1 MENSTG
7 CKHQSQLLAELA
19 RTQELVVQLEAHL
32 DQHSPIESCKSLSSN
47 ILLSIEK
54 LIHIAG
60 LSTSEA
66 KQLLP
71 FPNTVPQDPLLQSAN
86 KNASAAN
93 FNSVFHRNCN
103 YLSKKRCRDR
113 NTKRCFATKQVQ
125 RSDEDPQAFDVI
137 YHGTHTCRRGLQ
149 MPTTTSVSE
158 QARRQNQANRRLHND
173 HPVQQQN
180 KDLLMDLD
188 AHESC
193 ISSQLGSVTAEA
205 MLPESIHG
213 GYSSQPSL
221 PDNCCCFGGSPAIS
235 ELIDVSGSPTQ
246 LCVSEAGLE
255 PLTSG
260 SFVSDSLTPPNSAV
274 DADITLLELDTQF
287 GEFLVS
293 CSNLLYTM

>member
-1 MENSTG
+1 MSFKACVTR
-7 CKHQSQLLAELA
+7 LLVCRKTLPKKKIQVRVGSGGVAA
-19 RTQELVVQLEAHL
+19 AL
-32 DQHSPIESCKSLSSN
+32 DDGYSWRKYGNKN
-47 ILLSIEK
+47 ILGSKHSRSIR
-54 LIHIAG
+54 
-60 LSTSEA
+60 
-66 KQLLP
+66 
-71 FPNTVPQDPLLQSAN
+71 FPCRS
-86 KNASAAN
+86 
-93 FNSVFHRNCN
+93 
-103 YLSKKRCRDR
+103 YYRCRDR

>member
-93 FNSVFHRNCN
+93 FNSV
-103 YLSKKRCRDR
+103 CRDR